1 MIDLRTQSEE
11 PINPPR
17 PGVQPVAGG
26 PEPASRSV
34 VLSAASGGEER
45 SALSAAGADEE
56 APQSPDTKSRVEHSP
71 ARKKT
76 TSKAKPRSK
85 RERMGGALHEILDVE
100 GAAEALGVSRRL
112 VLRLLR
118 EGKLPGKKVG
128 REWRILRSA
137 IVQWL
142 KTPEGDSASPPWLR
156 DALES
161 GRATLGG
168 KDSGGRE

>member
-1 MIDLRTQSEE
+1 MIDLRTRSEE
-11 PINPPR
+11 PIQPPR
-17 PGVQPVAGG
+17 TGMQPVDGA
-26 PEPASRSV
+26 PASRTEA
-34 VLSAASGGEER
+34 LPGASGGEEQV
-45 SALSAAGADEE
+45 ALSAHV
-56 APQSPDTKSRVEHSP
+56 PDGQQGSQPPDAKAIKKSP
-71 ARKKT
+71 AKKKAPST
-76 TSKAKPRSK
+76 AKPRSK

-142 KTPEGDSASPPWLR
+142 KTPEGDSSSPPWLR
-156 DALES
+156 DAIES

-168 KDSGGRE
+168 KSPGGRE